1 MARPRKDGR
10 APAGAIRI
18 GTARTSASG
27 RTWRVRSYG
36 PTPTAP
42 RGRVVYINPATARLT
57 SNAPPAGASLDDMFD
72 QVERHLDQNVA
83 MGTPVGEGGRVD
95 PGRRRDLNALSQM
108 YLDYLR
114 LRARDQGY
122 IANRRSQITKWIL
135 PAIGSV
141 LVADWTSAH
150 SQAVIRAA
158 RDGGL
163 SPARV
168 EDIGVTLSGMRKTA
182 WRRRDGGR
190 WLSREEDPLEEV
202 EYGRGATVQGA
213 GRNYTPP
220 QRRPETESVEA
231 AIAAAGRLGRW
242 PWMGSIISVAGY
254 CALRLGEQLAL
265 RAVDV
270 DLVDRL
276 LEVNGT
282 WAVPPSGR
290 RAGQAGI
297 RVGYR
302 KPHPKNRMRRTAP
315 YRGSQH
321 DMLVRLCALALGLP
335 EAATTGDVADAIEVE
350 RARRAAMT
358 RSGDWREVRVPAAD
372 EPWLFPGEGGR
383 PPTGEQFNHA
393 WHVVRDG
400 CGWPRAIPYKN
411 LRHHGALWWR
421 AQGFAWET
429 IAAWD
434 GHDVQTLMAYYLV
447 PSAEATKRARTTLDL
462 L

>member
-1 MARPRKDGR
+1 MVRPRKDGR
-10 APAGAIRI
+10 APVRAIRI
-18 GTARTSASG
+18 GTLRTSASG

-42 RGRVVYINPATARLT
+42 RGRVVYINPATCRLT
-57 SNAPPAGASLDDMFD
+57 SKAPPVGASLDEMFD
-72 QVERHLDQNVA
+72 QVERHLDQKVA
-83 MGTPVGEGGRVD
+83 MGTPVDEGGRVD

-114 LRARDQGY
+114 LRARDQSY

-135 PAIGSV
+135 PAIGAV
-141 LVADWTSAH
+141 LVADWDSAH

-168 EDIGVTLSGMRKTA
+168 EDIGAALSGMRKTA
-182 WRRRDGGR
+182 WRRREGGR
-190 WLSREEDPLEEV
+190 WLSRDEDPMEEV
-202 EYGRGATVQGA
+202 EYGRGATLQGA

-220 QRRPETESVEA
+220 QRRPETDSVEA
-231 AIAAAGRLGRW
+231 AIAAAGHLGRW
-242 PWMGSIISVAGY
+242 FWMGTIISVAGY

-290 RAGQAGI
+290 RAGQRGV

-321 DMLVRLCALALGLP
+321 DMLVRLCALALEMP
-335 EAATTGDVADAIEVE
+335 EHATAGAVAAIDVE
-350 RARRAAMT
+350 RARRAAMA
-358 RSGDWREVRVPAAD
+358 RSGDWREVSVPAAD
-372 EPWLFPGEGGR
+372 ECWLFPGEGGC
-383 PPTGEQFNHA
+383 PPTREQFNDT
-393 WHVVRDG
+393 WHVIRDA
-400 CGWPRAIPYKN
+400 CRWPSSIPYKN
-411 LRHHGALWWR
+411 LRHHAALWWR
-421 AQGFAWET
+421 TQGFAWET

-447 PSAEATKRARTTLDL
+447 ALEEATKKARSTLDL

>member
-1 MARPRKDGR
+1 MVRPRKDGR
-10 APAGAIRI
+10 APVRAIRI
-18 GTARTSASG
+18 GAARTSASG

-36 PTPTAP
+36 PTPTSP
-42 RGRVVYINPATARLT
+42 RGRVVYINPATCRLT
-57 SNAPPAGASLDDMFD
+57 SNVPPLGVSLDEMFD
-72 QVERHLDQNVA
+72 QVERHLDQKVA
-83 MGTPVGEGGRVD
+83 LGTVVDEGGRVD

-114 LRARDQGY
+114 LRARDQSY
-122 IANRRSQITKWIL
+122 VANRRSQITKWIL

-141 LVADWTSAH
+141 LVEEWSSAH

-168 EDIGVTLSGMRKTA
+168 EDIGTALSGMRKTA
-182 WRRRDGGR
+182 WRRRAGGR
-190 WLSREEDPLEEV
+190 WLSREEDPMEEV

-213 GRNYTPP
+213 GRNYCPS

-231 AIAAAGRLGRW
+231 AIAVAEHMGRW
-242 PWMGSIISVAGY
+242 SWMGSIISVAGY

-290 RAGQAGI
+290 RAGQRGV
-297 RVGYR
+297 RVGHR
-302 KPHPKNRMRRTAP
+302 KPHPKNRRRRTAP

-321 DMLVRLCALALGLP
+321 DMLVRLCALALGLT
-335 EAATTGDVADAIEVE
+335 EAATTGDVADAIDVE
-350 RARRAAMT
+350 RARRAAMA
-358 RSGDWREVRVPAAD
+358 RSGDWREVSVPAAD
-372 EPWLFPGEGGR
+372 EPWLFPGEGGC
-383 PPTGEQFNHA
+383 PPTGN
-393 WHVVRDG
+393 
-400 CGWPRAIPYKN
+400 
-411 LRHHGALWWR
+411 
-421 AQGFAWET
+421 
-429 IAAWD
+429 
-434 GHDVQTLMAYYLV
+434 
-447 PSAEATKRARTTLDL
+447 SSTTRGT
-462 L
+462 